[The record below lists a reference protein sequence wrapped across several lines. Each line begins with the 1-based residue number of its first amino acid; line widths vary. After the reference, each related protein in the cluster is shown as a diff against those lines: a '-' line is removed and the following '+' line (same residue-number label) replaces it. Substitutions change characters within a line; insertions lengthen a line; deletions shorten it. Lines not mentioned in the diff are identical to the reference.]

1 MSARPKLSWV
11 EREGSH
17 TAQFTLSRYLRNIK
31 HHLYCYVAE
40 QKQAEKIIMSWWHS
54 NLDTI
59 QCTMQLFVSFLFSF
73 SLCFVSGE
81 KVFTKYCHVAMFLL
95 CQKVWLSGRSLTHLK
110 PPRYI
115 GSPKLRE
122 VMGAGDLPDTN
133 GSESSWRLPSSP
145 FLITL
150 TLCQVLR
157 VIGLKIDL
165 VRACGLACCCWL
177 RDIDKAMTWNS

>member
-1 MSARPKLSWV
+1 MSR
-11 EREGSH
+11 
-17 TAQFTLSRYLRNIK
+17 SRSLWCNAIVCFKTQGMTFLR
-31 HHLYCYVAE
+31 
-40 QKQAEKIIMSWWHS
+40 
-54 NLDTI
+54 
-59 QCTMQLFVSFLFSF
+59 F
-73 SLCFVSGE
+73 SLYFMSSG
-81 KVFTKYCHVAMFLL
+81 KVFTKYCHVPPL
-95 CQKVWLSGRSLTHLK
+95 CCVRECDGVASLTHLN

-165 VRACGLACCCWL
+165 VRLCGLGC
-177 RDIDKAMTWNS
+177 